1 MRLWQWLEEY
11 GRSQSR
17 EEAGQPPL
25 GAQVGGGCGSDQV
38 QVAEVAGAEADL
50 PRLKAKST
58 KDVQMFAMTTPGCLL
73 GSPFL
78 AHFSFRSLHF

>member
-17 EEAGQPPL
+17 EEAGQPQL
-25 GAQVGGGCGSDQV
+25 GAQVRGGRGSDQV
-38 QVAEVAGAEADL
+38 QVAQVVGAEADL

-58 KDVQMFAMTTPGCLL
+58 KAMQCI
-73 GSPFL
+73 
-78 AHFSFRSLHF
+78 R